1 MRQTCQPLY
10 HHSQLNGPRCEAAP
24 WDLVTHTR
32 KGNVARATSGA
43 SSVGA
48 AAGASISTTATT
60 ATAATI
66 VLLLLL
72 ALRPPAGA

>member
-1 MRQTCQPLY
+1 MY
-10 HHSQLNGPRCEAAP
+10 DHSQLHRVKPLR
-24 WDLVTHTR
+24 DLVMHTW